1 MPEPLWRWLVSYA
14 DTSTAQQAP
23 DGYRMSSFK
32 FFWTTHKWTGIVIA
46 ILLVMSSVTGFLLLI
61 KKDFDWIQPPTATAT
76 EGTIDDF
83 APIQTVVA
91 TIIAQDH
98 PDFQTPDDI
107 DRIDTRP
114 EKRLHKI
121 RSRHHYTEY
130 QVDAIT
136 AQIVSGPDR
145 RMSDLLES
153 IHDGSFFAD
162 WFHDWIMPIVP
173 ISILLLVFSGFWLWL
188 QPKFRRARR
197 RRTTHSTS

>member
-1 MPEPLWRWLVSYA
+1 M
-14 DTSTAQQAP
+14 TSF
-23 DGYRMSSFK
+23 S

-46 ILLVMSSVTGFLLLI
+46 LLLIMSSATGFLLLL
-61 KKDFDWIQPPTATAT
+61 KKDFAWIQPPTATAT
-76 EGTIDDF
+76 EGTIEDF

-107 DRIDTRP
+107 ERIDTRP
-114 EKRLHKI
+114 DNRLHKV

-136 AQIVSGPDR
+136 AQIISGPER
-145 RMSDLLES
+145 RTSDLLES

-162 WFHDWIMPIVP
+162 WFHDWIMPLVP
-173 ISILLLVFSGFWLWL
+173 ISILFLVFSGFWIWL
-188 QPKFRRARR
+188 QPKIKRARR
-197 RRTTHSTS
+197 ERTNRASS

>member
-1 MPEPLWRWLVSYA
+1 
-14 DTSTAQQAP
+14 
-23 DGYRMSSFK
+23 MSSFK
-32 FFWTTHKWTGIVIA
+32 FFRTTHKWTGIVIA
-46 ILLVMSSVTGFLLLI
+46 ILLIMSSVTGFLLLI
-61 KKDFDWIQPPTATAT
+61 KKDFDWIQPTTATAT
-76 EGTIDDF
+76 EGSIEDF

-136 AQIVSGPDR
+136 AQIISGPDR
-145 RMSDLLES
+145 RTSDLLES

-173 ISILLLVFSGFWLWL
+173 LAILLLVFSGFWLWL
-188 QPKFRRARR
+188 QPRIRRARKR
-197 RRTTHSTS
+197 RSSNPVRYQ

>member
-1 MPEPLWRWLVSYA
+1 MTSA
-14 DTSTAQQAP
+14 DTWTTTL
-23 DGYRMSSFK
+23 DDCRMSSFK

-46 ILLVMSSVTGFLLLI
+46 ILLIMSSVTGFLLLI

-76 EGTIDDF
+76 DGTIDQF
-83 APIQTVVA
+83 VPIQDIVA
-91 TIIAQDH
+91 VIIAQDH
-98 PDFQTPDDI
+98 PDFQTPADI

-114 EKRLHKI
+114 DKRVHKV

-136 AQIVSGPDR
+136 ATILSGPDR

>member
-1 MPEPLWRWLVSYA
+1 
-14 DTSTAQQAP
+14 
-23 DGYRMSSFK
+23 MSSYK

-46 ILLVMSSVTGFLLLI
+46 ILLIMSSVTGFLLLV

-76 EGTIDDF
+76 EGGIEDF
-83 APIQTVVA
+83 APLQTVVA
-91 TIIAQDH
+91 TIIAQGH
-98 PDFQTPDDI
+98 PDFQTSEDI

-136 AQIVSGPDR
+136 ARIISGPDR

-153 IHDGSFFAD
+153 IHDGSFFAG
-162 WFHDWIMPIVP
+162 WFHDWIMPIV
-173 ISILLLVFSGFWLWL
+173 LLAIVFLVFSGFWLWL
-188 QPKFRRARR
+188 QPKIRRGRKRR
-197 RRTTHSTS
+197 SSRPIHYQ